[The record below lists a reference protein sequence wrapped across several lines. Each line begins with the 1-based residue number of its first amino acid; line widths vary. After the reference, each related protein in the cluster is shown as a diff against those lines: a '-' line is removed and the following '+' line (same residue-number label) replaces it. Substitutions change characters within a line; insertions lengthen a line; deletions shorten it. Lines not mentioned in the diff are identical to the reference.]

1 MPLPFWIVKGYRE
14 WEPRGSSPV
23 VLQKHLVEEL
33 QVRQCTD
40 FSSVFAVYRLL
51 CSMVHDQLSTHPHG
65 IDFDI
70 ELFMPYHLQP
80 LPPVCVFLSTSF
92 ILVSCK
98 TQKRFPSFSHAHL
111 RGACTVCS
119 QRLLQMVATFC
130 FFITSMLLFAPSDLQ
145 QLGFLL
151 PSFFCWKIS
160 KTYKRYHKI
169 LKMKYEIY

>member
-40 FSSVFAVYRLL
+40 FSSVCCLQASFKYGSWSIKHTPSWHWFWYWIL
-51 CSMVHDQLSTHPHG
+51 HTLSSPA
-65 IDFDI
+65 
-70 ELFMPYHLQP
+70 PSSCA
-80 LPPVCVFLSTSF
+80 CVFLSTSF

-98 TQKRFPSFSHAHL
+98 TQKRFLSFSNAQL
-111 RGACTVCS
+111 RGACIVCS
-119 QRLLQMVATFC
+119 QRLLQIVATFC
-130 FFITSMLLFAPSDLQ
+130 FFITSMLLFGPSDLQ

-169 LKMKYEIY
+169 LNMKYEKY